1 MANITQFVRQHS
13 QKNVF
18 ITAFSE
24 DLEDR
29 LEMRDFYGGGE
40 TADEKR
46 KSIKKKHRHDVSFS
60 WFI

>member
-1 MANITQFVRQHS
+1 MANITQFVRQQS

-40 TADEKR
+40 TVDQRKR
-46 KSIKKKHRHDVSFS
+46 KSLKKKTRHDVSK
-60 WFI
+60 